1 MGVKQRTGGVTLR
14 IDRASIRENS
24 DGSITVPGRLTK
36 TGIFNYK
43 RGDDTVRE
51 LRSESEVFAEDALES
66 LRGVPVTVDH
76 PPNFLELGNLDAY
89 QVGNVSFVAANPP
102 YVDGKLRIWKKDAI
116 HRIREGYIKEVS
128 CGYACVPQ
136 AVDREDADVEQTS
149 LDYNHVAIG
158 PEQWGRLGSD
168 VSLRLDSNGQEILTP
183 CEALTNQEDSMSDI
197 SEALA
202 PVLDALKALQAN
214 HDSLREAFEAN
225 TEVPTEDSPVTKI
238 EKLPDAETVDS
249 MVREQVTETLLL
261 ELAAREAYQEVCGW
275 RLDHNGQWE
284 RDDLYFVEPVL
295 CGRKLCQDV
304 LQTVD
309 TDRVIGDDD
318 DLGPLV
324 REAQLLGKARR
335 QDRLAAL
342 TQHSDIREQL
352 TRGVKARQLQK
363 DPTFRTLK
371 SPIDSFFG
379 NETKDN

>member
-1 MGVKQRTGGVTLR
+1 VGVKQRTGGVTLR

-36 TGIFNYK
+36 TGIYNYK
-43 RGDDTVRE
+43 RGADTIRE

-76 PPNFLELGNLDAY
+76 PPNFLKLDNLDDY

-102 YVDGKLRIWKKDAI
+102 YVDGRLRIWKKDAI

-136 AVDREDADVEQTS
+136 DVSREDADVEQTS

-168 VSLRLDSNGQEILTP
+168 VSLRLDSDGEEIVTP
-183 CEALTNQEDSMSDI
+183 FEASNKDTDMSEI
-197 SEALA
+197 NEALA
-202 PVLDALKALQAN
+202 PILDAIKGLEARYDTLSEAVTA
-214 HDSLREAFEAN
+214 REDAE
-225 TEVPTEDSPVTKI
+225 TVDSPITKI

-249 MVREQVTETLLL
+249 MVREQVTATLLL

-275 RLDHNGQWE
+275 RLDGNGQWE

-309 TDRVIGDDD
+309 TDRVIGDED
-318 DLGPLV
+318 DLAPLV
-324 REAQLLGKARR
+324 REAQMLGKARR

-363 DPTFRTLK
+363 DPTLRTLK
-371 SPIDSFFG
+371 SPIDGFFST
-379 NETKDN
+379 ETKDN